1 MTFFGLGIAIFF
13 FIHGQVGGPACAGNL
28 DLLPYFGINKVIFCG
43 GGGVLDKNIE
53 VGKSLVVNGAIRD
66 EGFSYHY
73 FEPFRVV
80 YCEPKYAKK
89 NDYLIG
95 LTRTADAIFREI
107 IDCINFR
114 RSEGAKIVE
123 VEQAGCISVA
133 LFFKGLL
140 WRSNLWG
147 RRCFSK

>member
-1 MTFFGLGIAIFF
+1 M
-13 FIHGQVGGPACAGNL
+13 Q
-28 DLLPYFGINKVIFCG
+28 
-43 GGGVLDKNIE
+43 
-53 VGKSLVVNGAIRD
+53 
-66 EGFSYHY
+66 
-73 FEPFRVV
+73 
-80 YCEPKYAKK
+80 KK